1 MEEIKLTQYS
11 HSSGCGCKI
20 APDVLEKILRGGSK
34 QLTDNRLLVGNE
46 TNDDAAVYDLGNGQ
60 AIISTVD
67 FFMPIVDDAF
77 LFGKI
82 AAANAL
88 SDVYA
93 MGGKPLFATAVL
105 GWPVNKLPAELASRV
120 MEGARET
127 CAQAGIVI
135 AGGHSIDALEP
146 MFGLSVNGIQNIS
159 ELKKNSGCKP
169 GNLLYLTK
177 KIGVGILSTA
187 LKRGVISP
195 EHKAVL
201 EDQLCHL
208 NSIGEKAGKLSY
220 VTAMTDVTGFGL
232 LGHLTEMAEG
242 AGVSVILDYGSV
254 PLIDGVTE
262 YTSKMIVPDNLYRN
276 WNTYEKKVHQIGA
289 TSFFTLNDP
298 QTNGGLIISIEEHY
312 RNDFELFLKEN
323 GYGTFA
329 KPIGSIAEKNEY
341 TVYITNEG

>member
-1 MEEIKLTQYS
+1 MEDIKLTQYS

-34 QLTDNRLLVGNE
+34 QLTDKRLLVGNE

-60 AIISTVD
+60 ALISTVD

-105 GWPVNKLPAELASRV
+105 GWPVNKLPAELASKV

-146 MFGLSVNGIQNIS
+146 MFGLSVNGIAQINH
-159 ELKKNSGCKP
+159 LKKNSDCKP
-169 GNLLYLTK
+169 SNLLYLTK

-187 LKRGVISP
+187 LKRGSITE
-195 EHKAVL
+195 EHKHML
-201 EDQLCHL
+201 HQQLAEL
-208 NSIGEKAGKLSY
+208 NSIGEKAGQLPY
-220 VTAMTDVTGFGL
+220 VTAITDVTGFGL
-232 LGHLTEMAEG
+232 LGHLIEMAEG
-242 AGVSVILDYGSV
+242 AGVSVEIDYSSV
-254 PLIDGVTE
+254 PVIEGIAE

-276 WNTYEKKVHQIGA
+276 WNTYEKKNTEYWGRI
-289 TSFFTLNDP
+289 FF
-298 QTNGGLIISIEEHY
+298 H
-312 RNDFELFLKEN
+312 
-323 GYGTFA
+323 A
-329 KPIGSIAEKNEY
+329 K
-341 TVYITNEG
+341 